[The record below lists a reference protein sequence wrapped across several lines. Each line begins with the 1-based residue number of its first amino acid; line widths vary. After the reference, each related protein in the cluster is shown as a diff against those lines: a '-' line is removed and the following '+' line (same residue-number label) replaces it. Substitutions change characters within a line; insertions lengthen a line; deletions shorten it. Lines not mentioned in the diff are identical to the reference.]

1 MKSGR
6 ASPMHS
12 LLKERKREFHTY
24 VYFPCESSSIAFRDV
39 LPPSATPPPDNE
51 FPRSRI
57 RANLVATMEEKW
69 RETTPPDIN
78 HRESRIRWR
87 SSTNPIDRHVLLL
100 VQVNFNSPLCISQ
113 EQYPILL
120 NTPDHNFPVDLS
132 IPNRSSSKYQSR
144 VVKFN

>member
-1 MKSGR
+1 
-6 ASPMHS
+6 MHS
-12 LLKERKREFHTY
+12 LLKERERENSIHMYISRVNLRVSRFEMC
-24 VYFPCESSSIAFRDV
+24 FPHRPHP
-39 LPPSATPPPDNE
+39 LPITS
-51 FPRSRI
+51 SRI